1 MAGTIDDTDRVRL
14 HLEAGVPLGPDLRLT
29 PRVQRAV
36 SVAQLVGAPLL
47 GAIESAAAAEEDAA
61 RSVRAVAVATAQ
73 SRTVALGLV
82 LAPVLLVPVIG
93 RLAGADVVAFYLS
106 PLGRGVLGVGLLL
119 LGAGALVARALVARV
134 GQPHPD
140 AALEEA
146 VELTA
151 TAIAGGSGTAAALRT
166 VAAVLPAQGDRL
178 RRLAL
183 DLDLGVGLGV
193 GVDARRIEAPDGGTP
208 RSSLLGAIP
217 RTNGR
222 GAEPDALRRLRV
234 VIVTAASVG
243 APSAGALLRLARDLR
258 AAELA
263 RVLAAAE
270 RLPAQLTF
278 PTTLLLL
285 PATVLLIAAPLLDAG
300 LQRVAG

>member
-1 MAGTIDDTDRVRL
+1 MASAASDTDRVRL
-14 HLEAGVPLGPDLRLT
+14 HLEAGVPLDPGLRLT

-36 SVAQLVGAPLL
+36 SVARLVGSPLL
-47 GAIESAAAAEEDAA
+47 VAIEAAASAEEDASRA
-61 RSVRAVAVATAQ
+61 VRAVAVATAQ

-82 LAPVLLVPVIG
+82 LAPVLLVPAIG
-93 RLAGADVVAFYLS
+93 RLAGADVVSFYLS
-106 PLGRGVLGVGLLL
+106 PGGRGVLMVGLALL
-119 LGAGALVARALVARV
+119 AAGAVLARGLVARV
-134 GQPHPD
+134 GRPHAD

-151 TAIAGGSGTAAALRT
+151 TAIAGGSGTASALRI
-166 VAAVLPAQGDRL
+166 VAAVLPLQGERL

-183 DLDLGVGLGV
+183 DLDLGTITLGPTRSTASSPGGPSAV
-193 GVDARRIEAPDGGTP
+193 RSVREEPEA
-208 RSSLLGAIP
+208 LA
-217 RTNGR
+217 
-222 GAEPDALRRLRV
+222 RLRG
-234 VIVTAASVG
+234 VIVTAAQVG
-243 APSAGALLRLARDLR
+243 APSAGALARLARDLR

-300 LQRVAG
+300 LRRVSG

>member
-1 MAGTIDDTDRVRL
+1 MAASASDTDRVRL

-47 GAIESAAAAEEDAA
+47 LAIESAASAEEDAA
-61 RSVRAVAVATAQ
+61 RSARAVAVATAQ

-82 LAPVLLVPVIG
+82 LAPLLLVPAIG
-93 RLAGADVVAFYLS
+93 RLAGADVIAFYVTS
-106 PLGRGVLGVGLLL
+106 TGRTVLTFGLVL
-119 LGAGALVARALVARV
+119 LGTGALVARWLVARV
-134 GQPHPD
+134 GRLGAD

-151 TAIAGGSGTAAALRT
+151 TAIAGGSGTAGALRT
-166 VAAVLPAQGDRL
+166 VAAVLPEQGERL

-183 DLDLGVGLGV
+183 DLDLGTTS
-193 GVDARRIEAPDGGTP
+193 DGGRP
-208 RSSLLGAIP
+208 SREA
-217 RTNGR
+217 R
-222 GAEPDALRRLRV
+222 GEPEALARLRV
-234 VIVTAASVG
+234 VIVTASRVG
-243 APSAGALLRLARDLR
+243 APSAGALARLARDLR

-300 LQRVAG
+300 IRRVSG

>member
-1 MAGTIDDTDRVRL
+1 MASTADDTDRVRL
-14 HLEAGVPLGPDLRLT
+14 HLEAGVPLGPELRLT

-36 SVAQLVGAPLL
+36 SVAQLVGSPLL
-47 GAIESAAAAEEDAA
+47 VAIESAAAAEEDAQ

-93 RLAGADVVAFYLS
+93 RLAGADVVAFYLG
-106 PLGRGVLGVGLLL
+106 PLGRGVLAVGMLL
-119 LGAGALVARALVARV
+119 LGAGALLARALVARV
-134 GQPHPD
+134 GRPHGD

-151 TAIAGGSGTAAALRT
+151 SAISGGSGTAAALRT
-166 VAAVLPAQGDRL
+166 VAAVLPTQGDRL

-183 DLDLGVGLGV
+183 DLDLGVGPGP
-193 GVDARRIEAPDGGTP
+193 AREHPGDHRP
-208 RSSLLGAIP
+208 
-217 RTNGR
+217 
-222 GAEPDALRRLRV
+222 EPDALRRLRV
-234 VIVTAASVG
+234 VIATAASVG
-243 APSAGALLRLARDLR
+243 APSAGALTRLARDLR

>member
-1 MAGTIDDTDRVRL
+1 MASAASDTDRVRL
-14 HLEAGVPLGPDLRLT
+14 HLEAGVPLDHGLRLT

-36 SVAQLVGAPLL
+36 SVARLVGSPLL
-47 GAIESAAAAEEDAA
+47 VAIEAAASAEEDASRA
-61 RSVRAVAVATAQ
+61 VRAVAVATAQ

-82 LAPVLLVPVIG
+82 LAPVLLVPAIG
-93 RLAGADVVAFYLS
+93 RLAGADVVSFYLS
-106 PLGRGVLGVGLLL
+106 PAGRGVLMVGLALL
-119 LGAGALVARALVARV
+119 AAGAVLARGLVARV
-134 GQPHPD
+134 GRPHAD

-151 TAIAGGSGTAAALRT
+151 TAIAGGSGTASALRI
-166 VAAVLPAQGDRL
+166 VAAVLPAQGERL

-183 DLDLGVGLGV
+183 DLDLGTITLGPTRSVASSPVGPRAV
-193 GVDARRIEAPDGGTP
+193 RSVREEPEA
-208 RSSLLGAIP
+208 LA
-217 RTNGR
+217 
-222 GAEPDALRRLRV
+222 RLRG
-234 VIVTAASVG
+234 VIVTAAEVG
-243 APSAGALLRLARDLR
+243 APSAGALARLARDLR

-300 LQRVAG
+300 LRRVSG

>member
-1 MAGTIDDTDRVRL
+1 MAATASSASDTDRVRL
-14 HLEAGVPLGPDLRLT
+14 HLEAGVPLGPGLRLT

-47 GAIESAAAAEEDAA
+47 VAIESAAAAEEDAA
-61 RSVRAVAVATAQ
+61 RAVRAVAVATAQ

-82 LAPVLLVPVIG
+82 LAPVLLVPAIG
-93 RLAGADVVAFYLS
+93 RLAGADVVGFYLA
-106 PLGRGVLGVGLLL
+106 PGGRGVLGVGLAL
-119 LGAGALVARALVARV
+119 LGAGALVARRLVARV
-134 GQPHPD
+134 GRPHPD

-151 TAIAGGSGTAAALRT
+151 TAVAGGSGTASALRT
-166 VAAVLPAQGDRL
+166 VAAVLPALGDPL

-183 DLDLGVGLGV
+183 DLDLGTMQEDGDGTT
-193 GVDARRIEAPDGGTP
+193 ARSDQRSGAPEA
-208 RSSLLGAIP
+208 LQ
-217 RTNGR
+217 
-222 GAEPDALRRLRV
+222 RLRV
-234 VIVTAASVG
+234 VIVTASRVG
-243 APSAGALLRLARDLR
+243 APSAAALARLARDLR
-258 AAELA
+258 ASELA

-300 LQRVAG
+300 LRRVSG

>member
-1 MAGTIDDTDRVRL
+1 VTTTASDTDRVRL
-14 HLEAGVPLGPDLRLT
+14 HLEAGVPLGPELRLS

-36 SVAQLVGAPLL
+36 SVAQLVGSPLL
-47 GAIESAAAAEEDAA
+47 VAIESAAAAEEDAQ

-82 LAPVLLVPVIG
+82 LAPLLLVPVIG
-93 RLAGADVVAFYLS
+93 RLAGADVVAFYTGS
-106 PLGRGVLGVGLLL
+106 LGRSVLLVGLLL
-119 LGAGALVARALVARV
+119 LGAGALVARALVGRV
-134 GQPHPD
+134 GRPHPD
-140 AALEEA
+140 AMLEEA

-151 TAIAGGSGTAAALRT
+151 TAISGGSGTAAALRT
-166 VAAVLPAQGDRL
+166 VAAVLPPQGERL

-183 DLDLGVGLGV
+183 ELDLGVA
-193 GVDARRIEAPDGGTP
+193 VDAMAE
-208 RSSLLGAIP
+208 RSGAH
-217 RTNGR
+217 R
-222 GAEPDALRRLRV
+222 GEPDALRRLRV
-234 VIVTAASVG
+234 VITTAASVG
-243 APSAGALLRLARDLR
+243 APSAGALARLARDLR

-300 LQRVAG
+300 LRRVAG

>member
-1 MAGTIDDTDRVRL
+1 MASVASDTDRVRL
-14 HLEAGVPLGPDLRLT
+14 HLEAGVPLGPELRLT

-36 SVAQLVGAPLL
+36 SVAQLVGSPLL
-47 GAIESAAAAEEDAA
+47 VAIEAAAAAEEDASRA
-61 RSVRAVAVATAQ
+61 VRAVAVATAQ

-82 LAPVLLVPVIG
+82 LAPVLLVPAIG
-93 RLAGADVVAFYLS
+93 RLAGADVVAFYLA
-106 PLGRGVLGVGLLL
+106 PGGRGILAVGLALL
-119 LGAGALVARALVARV
+119 AAGAASARGLVARV
-134 GQPHPD
+134 GRPDAD

-151 TAIAGGSGTAAALRT
+151 TAIAGGSGTASALRT
-166 VAAVLPAQGDRL
+166 VAAVLPRQGEHL

-183 DLDLGVGLGV
+183 DLDLGTATL
-193 GVDARRIEAPDGGTP
+193 D
-208 RSSLLGAIP
+208 P
-217 RTNGR
+217 RTPSPRLAPGSTGSVTPGTR
-222 GAEPDALRRLRV
+222 RALRAVRAEPDALARLRG
-234 VIVTAASVG
+234 VIVTAAQVG
-243 APSAGALLRLARDLR
+243 APSAGALARLARDLR

-300 LQRVAG
+300 LRRVSG

>member
-1 MAGTIDDTDRVRL
+1 MATAAGDTDRVRL

-36 SVAQLVGAPLL
+36 SVARLVGAPLL
-47 GAIESAAAAEEDAA
+47 GAIESAAAAEEDAV
-61 RSVRAVAVATAQ
+61 RSVRAVQVATAQ

-82 LAPVLLVPVIG
+82 LAPLLLVPIIG
-93 RLAGADVVAFYLS
+93 RLAGADVVAFYLTS
-106 PLGRGVLGVGLLL
+106 TGRSVLAFGLGLL
-119 LGAGALVARALVARV
+119 ASGALVARWLVARI
-134 GQPHPD
+134 GRLPAD
-140 AALEEA
+140 AALEES

-151 TAIAGGSGTAAALRT
+151 TAIAGGAGASAALRT

-178 RRLAL
+178 RQLAL
-183 DLDLGVGLGV
+183 DLDLGTTALPGHAATRTSSGEP
-193 GVDARRIEAPDGGTP
+193 EA
-208 RSSLLGAIP
+208 L
-217 RTNGR
+217 
-222 GAEPDALRRLRV
+222 ERLRTV
-234 VIVTAASVG
+234 VVTAAQVG
-243 APSAGALLRLARDLR
+243 APSAGALARLARDLR
-258 AAELA
+258 ADELA

-300 LQRVAG
+300 IRRVSG

>member
-1 MAGTIDDTDRVRL
+1 MASIASDTDRVRL
-14 HLEAGVPLGPDLRLT
+14 HLEAGVPLGPELRLT

-36 SVAQLVGAPLL
+36 SVAQLVGSPLL
-47 GAIESAAAAEEDAA
+47 VAIEAAASAEEDASRA
-61 RSVRAVAVATAQ
+61 VRAVAVATAQ
-73 SRTVALGLV
+73 SRTVAMGLV
-82 LAPVLLVPVIG
+82 FAPVLLVPAIG
-93 RLAGADVVAFYLS
+93 RLAGADVVGFYLT
-106 PLGRGVLGVGLLL
+106 PGGRSILAAGLVLLA
-119 LGAGALVARALVARV
+119 AGALLARGLVARV
-134 GQPHPD
+134 GRPHAD

-151 TAIAGGSGTAAALRT
+151 TAIAGGSGTASALRT
-166 VAAVLPAQGDRL
+166 VAAVLPAQGQRL

-183 DLDLGVGLGV
+183 DLDLGTATLEPTPPAASAPAPAVL
-193 GVDARRIEAPDGGTP
+193 DRIRAVRVEPEA
-208 RSSLLGAIP
+208 LA
-217 RTNGR
+217 
-222 GAEPDALRRLRV
+222 RLRS
-234 VIVTAASVG
+234 VIVTAAHVG
-243 APSAGALLRLARDLR
+243 APSAGALTRLARDLR

-300 LQRVAG
+300 LRRVSG